1 MFCNSPD
8 VRSGHIRRACARHG
22 AQAGEVDGKTEV
34 RYRGPN
40 VTPGYWRS
48 DAATRD
54 AFDDEG
60 YLCTGDAVKW
70 IDEKQHPPG
79 LAFDGRI
86 AGDFK
91 LSTGTFVS
99 VARCAPRSS
108 WRARHIQDVVL
119 TGLNMKEVGA
129 LLFPPPPAA
138 SGLGRRRPWAD
149 VVAHPAVRQR
159 IEAPCWTGWPARPPA
174 APAAW
179 PCALLMAEPP
189 SIDKGEI
196 TDKGSVNQRAVLKH
210 RDALVHGPARRPPH
224 ILKPRRV
231 SATTQD
237 TTMQIQGQAALVT
250 GGASASAGGH
260 RTRTGPPGRQ
270 GGRAR
275 PQCRAGRKRWPQT
288 LAKEFGVA
296 PAPATSPTPPA

>member
-1 MFCNSPD
+1 MCTGLGMTESAPSAMFCNSAD
-8 VRSGHIRRACARHG
+8 VRSGHIG
-22 AQAGEVDGKTEV
+22 APVPGMVLKLVEVDGKTEV

-70 IDEKQHPPG
+70 IDENNIHRG

-86 AGDFK
+86 AEDFK

-99 VARCAPRSS
+99 VGPLRAKIIVAGAPY
-108 WRARHIQDVVL
+108 IQDVVL

-129 LLFPPPPAA
+129 LLFPSPACREVA
-138 SGLGRRRPWAD
+138 GLGADAPWAD

-159 IEAPCWTGWPARPPA
+159 IEAVLDGLAREATGSASRVA
-174 APAAW
+174 L
-179 PCALLMAEPP
+179 ALLMAEPP

-196 TDKGSVNQRAVLKH
+196 TDKGSVNQRAVRTH
-210 RDALVHGPARRPPH
+210 RDALVTALHDGTAPH
-224 ILKPRRV
+224 ILKP
-231 SATTQD
+231 
-237 TTMQIQGQAALVT
+237 
-250 GGASASAGGH
+250 
-260 RTRTGPPGRQ
+260 
-270 GGRAR
+270 
-275 PQCRAGRKRWPQT
+275 
-288 LAKEFGVA
+288 GV
-296 PAPATSPTPPA
+296 